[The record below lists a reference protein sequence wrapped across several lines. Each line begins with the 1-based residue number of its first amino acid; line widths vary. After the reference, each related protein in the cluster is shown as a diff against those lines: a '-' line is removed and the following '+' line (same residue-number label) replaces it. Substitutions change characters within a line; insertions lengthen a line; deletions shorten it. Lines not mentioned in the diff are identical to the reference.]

1 MRQVHTEKM
10 ANVVKAVLIGM
21 GVMLVGTIPRNIL
34 YFLNWRGYSDL
45 PWAVVPLAIFFWFFW
60 QYLNGKGP
68 PASTSAL
75 RRQTLRANSLPGK
88 LWGWSLLAGALGLVT
103 LVIALRLLN
112 RLVELPAQELP
123 DWWSSIP
130 AFTIATLML
139 VGAPIAGL
147 IEESAFRGYMQGPIE
162 KEYGIVVAILITGTM
177 FAVAHLDFTLIL
189 WPYYVAVAGIYG
201 MVTWLT
207 NSILPAMVLH
217 TIGNMYSN
225 TYLMVYGRAEWQ
237 APAGQAQL
245 IWTTGVDSSF
255 WYSILALVVSAI
267 AMVWAYI
274 RLAGAAKGS
283 AKTGELLH

>member
-1 MRQVHTEKM
+1 MNQTHTEKL
-10 ANVVKAVLIGM
+10 ANVGKSVLIGM
-21 GVMLVGTIPRNIL
+21 GIMLVGTMPRNIL
-34 YFLNWRGYSDL
+34 YVINLRWYSDL
-45 PWAVVPLAIFFWFFW
+45 PWVVLPLGIFYWFFW

-68 PASTSAL
+68 PASTAAL
-75 RRQTLRANSLPGK
+75 RRQTLRANSLSGV

-177 FAVAHLDFTLIL
+177 FAVAHLDFTLVL
-189 WPYYVAVAGIYG
+189 WPYYVAVAAIYG
-201 MVTWLT
+201 MVTYLT

-217 TIGNMYSN
+217 TIGNIYSN

-245 IWTTGVDSSF
+245 IWTNGTDSSF
-255 WYSILALVVSAI
+255 WYSVMVLVVSAI
-267 AMVWAYI
+267 AMVWAYG
-274 RLAGAAKGS
+274 RLTRATRGS
-283 AKTGELLH
+283 

>member
-1 MRQVHTEKM
+1 MSQTHTEKM
-10 ANVVKAVLIGM
+10 TNVGKAVLIGM

-34 YFLNWRGYSDL
+34 YYLNWRGYSDL
-45 PWAVVPLAIFFWFFW
+45 PWAILPLAIYFWFFW
-60 QYLNGKGP
+60 WYLNGKGP
-68 PASTSAL
+68 PASTSTL
-75 RRQTLRANSLPGK
+75 RRQTLRANSL
-88 LWGWSLLAGALGLVT
+88 LAGTLGLVT

-123 DWWSSIP
+123 DWWSTIP

-177 FAVAHLDFTLIL
+177 FAVAHLDYTLVL

-267 AMVWAYI
+267 ATVWAYV
-274 RLAGAAKGS
+274 RLARVAKGS
-283 AKTGELLH
+283 PKTGEL